1 MFVGEMELNPGD
13 LPAAERELR
22 IGFDRLGELGET
34 GFRSTMGTLLG
45 ETLVLQGR
53 DDEAEDVLAIVDEVV
68 LRDDVDPQVRMRSV
82 RARILAR
89 RGELDAAERLA
100 RDAVALAARTDY
112 LVLHGNAL
120 LALADVLR
128 RAGAEDGAAAALRE
142 ALALFER
149 KENVPLTERTRAL
162 VAQAAPAVTT

>member
-1 MFVGEMELNPGD
+1 
-13 LPAAERELR
+13 
-22 IGFDRLGELGET
+22 
-34 GFRSTMGTLLG
+34 MGTLLG

-149 KENVPLTERTRAL
+149 KEHVPLTERTRAL
-162 VAQAAPAVTT
+162 LAATPVG